1 VNNGRIRTA
10 LVAVAAAAFV
20 LNPFS
25 VEAATPT
32 AKSVAQRVQRV
43 YDKTKTFQAEFK
55 QTYRVKVQNVKKVS
69 KGQLAFAKPG
79 KISFRYTKPEGNR
92 VVSDG
97 KTIKIYQKQDQQ
109 MFLSR
114 VSKSQYPAAL
124 AFLLG
129 EGRLIRDFD
138 LKLLDAVRM
147 KVENGYVLSAVPR
160 KGTPAY
166 KKLLLYVDGPSAQVR
181 RVLVLDAQG
190 NRNRFDFIRPV
201 VNKKLDAKEF
211 SFTAPKGTN
220 IIKP

>member
-1 VNNGRIRTA
+1 LLLAIVP
-10 LVAVAAAAFV
+10 AVLLSTPASAAK
-20 LNPFS
+20 PS
-25 VEAATPT
+25 

-43 YDKTKTFQAEFK
+43 YDKTKTFQAEFT

-69 KGQLAFAKPG
+69 KGHLAFAKPG
-79 KISFRYTKPEGNR
+79 KISFRYDDPKGNR

-97 KTIKIYQKQDQQ
+97 KTIKIYQQREQQ
-109 MFLSR
+109 MF
-114 VSKSQYPAAL
+114 VSKVSRSQYPAAL

-129 EGRLIRDFD
+129 EGKLVRDFK
-138 LKLLDAVRM
+138 LKLLDAARM

-160 KGTPAY
+160 KGTPSY
-166 KKLLLYVDGPSAQVR
+166 KKLLLYIDGPTAQVR

-201 VNKKLDAKEF
+201 VNEKLDENEF
-211 SFTAPKGTN
+211 LFTAPKGTN